1 MQVQPPVYQGL
12 EANDDLAAVR
22 RRPLKSKLSRLGH
35 IVSMYIP
42 SVSSSDRKEDKES
55 GEHTELLST
64 NSVTRSEFRTSEY
77 DQLYEFKLLYSG
89 ENLVKTIVECIG
101 TPLLASTGQAR
112 HITTIAADQHTIYV
126 GLEELPYIFLLKA
139 QNDDHNQYAIHP
151 EPGSESSPIKGYIQ
165 LHVPRVGDL
174 VPQEL
179 SVYSPSPE
187 STVMYIVGWVRVMKD
202 KQTYSIDKRW
212 LLAKFS
218 LTGQHLSRTPLHP
231 YQRYSGLSVDT
242 IDGRLLLTCPNL
254 GEPQSNLCSDNTV
267 IGQVCKLTPN
277 FDRRV
282 FSVTM
287 GNETA
292 VYRPDFIA
300 QESAGHCCWASVER
314 SARTQTA
321 TPPDGKP
328 KLSRRLFAFPGRQR
342 VGGEKI
348 SPRVWLHVV
357 SWDFAELNPGRIVAF
372 DAAHL
377 LVIDAT
383 TGSLSYIT
391 WADEDDKPVLHR
403 ITRPGS
409 NPIRLI
415 CSNYHA
421 TSTGDGINHSPIA
434 YFVSGDS
441 IFSFVF
447 RLDSASA

>member
-1 MQVQPPVYQGL
+1 MQPLVYQGL
-12 EANDDLAAVR
+12 TANEELEAVR

-64 NSVTRSEFRTSEY
+64 NSMTRSEFRTSEY
-77 DQLYEFKLLYSG
+77 DQLYDFKLLYSG
-89 ENLVKTIVECIG
+89 ENLVKSIVESVG
-101 TPLLASTGQAR
+101 TPLVASSGQVR

-126 GLEELPYIFLLKA
+126 ALEDLPYIFLLKT
-139 QNDDHNQYAIHP
+139 QHDHNTLDTIHA

-179 SVYSPSPE
+179 SVHSPSPE
-187 STVMYIVGWVRVMKD
+187 STVMYIVGWVRVLKD
-202 KQTYSIDKRW
+202 KHTYSTDKRW

-218 LTGQHLSRTPLHP
+218 LTGQHLSRTPLHR

-254 GEPQSNLCSDNTV
+254 GEPPSNGKVCSDSAV

-282 FSVTM
+282 FSITM
-287 GNETA
+287 GNEAA
-292 VYRPDFIA
+292 VYRPDFIT
-300 QESAGHCCWASVER
+300 QECAGHCCWASVER
-314 SARTQTA
+314 SARTQLTV
-321 TPPDGKP
+321 PSDGKP
-328 KLSRRLFAFPGRQR
+328 MLSRRLFAFPGRQR
-342 VGGEKI
+342 VGGEKV

-357 SWDFAELNPGRIVAF
+357 SWDFAELNPGRITAF

-383 TGSLSYIT
+383 TGSLSYVT
-391 WADEDDKPVLHR
+391 WEDEDDKPVLHR

-409 NPIRLI
+409 RPIRLI
-415 CSNYHA
+415 CSTYHA
-421 TSTGDGINHSPIA
+421 ALGQNEGNHSPTA

-441 IFSFVF
+441 IFSFLF
-447 RLDSASA
+447 RHDTVSV